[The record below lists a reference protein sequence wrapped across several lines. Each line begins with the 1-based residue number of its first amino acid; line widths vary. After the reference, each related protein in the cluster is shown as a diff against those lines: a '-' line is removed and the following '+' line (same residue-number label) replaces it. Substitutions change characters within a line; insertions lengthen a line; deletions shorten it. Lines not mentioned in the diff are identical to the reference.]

1 MSAATGEP
9 AGASAVAYWCET
21 LLIDGVPTP
30 GVRLEAA
37 ADGRITRVTPGTLP
51 RSTDVRLGTV
61 LPGLANAHSHAF
73 HRALR
78 GRTHAGGGDFWQWRE
93 EMYRVAGRLDPDRYF
108 ALARAVFAEMLVSGF
123 TAVGEFHYLHHR
135 QDGSRYPREHAM
147 ELALAE
153 AARSVGIR
161 LVLLDTL
168 YLAGGI
174 GSPLEPGQRAFGDG
188 SAAGWLAR
196 WHSLRAALASD
207 AAAETGM
214 GAHSETDADPRISL
228 GAAIHSVRAVTPD
241 AMREVLRGL
250 PAGVPLHIHVSEQPQ
265 ENADCLAAYGG
276 TPTGVLAG
284 IGALEPRLSLVHATH
299 LSDDDVALIGA
310 SGATVVICPTTEA
323 DLGDGIGP
331 ALRLQ
336 QAGARIAIGSDQNA
350 VVDPLLELRGL
361 EAGERLAS
369 GRRGRFAPAELLSAG
384 SRNGYVCLGL
394 GDNRS
399 RPGDLCDLV
408 EVAAD
413 SIRTAGS
420 LPGQLPLTATAADVR
435 RVIVG
440 GRVVAD
446 AGILVPGGT
455 AAGPGGSL
463 RPEVLLRDALAELD
477 AADALEAVDD
487 SATASLSTAA
497 AAVDPASSDTAS
509 RAPGDR
515 P

>member
-1 MSAATGEP
+1 M
-9 AGASAVAYWCET
+9 
-21 LLIDGVPTP
+21 LIDGAPVT
-30 GVRLEAA
+30 GVRLETGP
-37 ADGRITRVTPGTLP
+37 DGRLSRVTSGTGPLPG
-51 RSTDVRLGTV
+51 DVRLGTV

-73 HRALR
+73 HRTLR
-78 GRTHAGGGDFWQWRE
+78 GRTHADGGDFWKWRE
-93 EMYRVAGRLDPDRYF
+93 AMYELAGRLDPDRYYL
-108 ALARAVFAEMLVSGF
+108 LARAVFAEMLVSGF

-135 QDGSRYPREHAM
+135 PDGSRHPREHAM
-147 ELALAE
+147 ERALAA

-161 LVLLDTL
+161 LVLLDTV

-174 GSPLEPGQRAFGDG
+174 GAPLAPEQLAFGDG

-196 WHSLRAALASD
+196 WHSLRAALARD
-207 AAAETGM
+207 AAGDTGTNADA
-214 GAHSETDADPRISL
+214 GTAAGGDTDAHTDAGARVSL

-250 PAGVPLHIHVSEQPQ
+250 PAGVPLHIHVSEQPR
-265 ENADCLAAYGG
+265 ENADCLAAYGR

-284 IGALEPRLSLVHATH
+284 LGALESRLSLVHATH
-299 LSDDDVALIGA
+299 LTDEDVALIGA

-350 VVDPLLELRGL
+350 VIDPLLELRGL

-369 GRRGRFAPAELLSAG
+369 GRRGRFSPAELLAAG
-384 SRNGYVCLGL
+384 GRNGYASLGL
-394 GDNRS
+394 GDNRL
-399 RPGDLCDLV
+399 RPGEFCDLV
-408 EVAAD
+408 EVATD

-420 LPGQLPLTATAADVR
+420 LPGQLPLTATGADVR

-446 AGILVPGGT
+446 AGVLVPGA
-455 AAGPGGSL
+455 AAGPAGSL
-463 RPEVLLRDALAELD
+463 RPEVLLREAFAAL
-477 AADALEAVDD
+477 D
-487 SATASLSTAA
+487 STATAGGTDTSTTAG
-497 AAVDPASSDTAS
+497 VTDTP
-509 RAPGDR
+509 APGGR